1 MIGEDK
7 GQVSL
12 EYLLIFAVSLIFLMV
27 FTLPLT
33 QQAIENTMDISD
45 SLSAKSELSKI
56 SLAIKEVYGE
66 GQGSKHTVDLNSNNK
81 IKIAVTDKYAYCNLK
96 LKSKETKQIKEYFNS
111 NVEKTSITLDKGAN
125 TVIVEWPVN
134 SENMIIYRK

>member
-45 SLSAKSELSKI
+45 SLNAKSELSKI
-56 SLAIKEVYGE
+56 SIAIKEVYGE

-81 IKIAVTDKYAYCNLK
+81 IKIAITDKYVYCNLK

-125 TVIVEWPVN
+125 TLIVEWPIN

>member
-12 EYLLIFAVSLIFLMV
+12 EYLLIFAVSLIFLMI

-33 QQAIENTMDISD
+33 QQAVENTIDISD
-45 SLSAKSELSKI
+45 SLNAKSEISKI

-66 GQGSKHTVDLNSNNK
+66 GQGSKHMVNLNSNNK
-81 IKIAVTDKYAYCNLK
+81 IKIAITDNYAYCNLK
-96 LKSKETKQIKEYFNS
+96 LKSKETKVIKEYFNS

-125 TVIVEWPVN
+125 TLIVEWPIN